1 MAMTSLGRGSLGELA
16 AQQLREQLAAGTWP
30 VGTRLPAETV
40 LATQLGVGRSTVREA
55 VRVLVAAGQ
64 LETRQGSG
72 TFVTALQPAAE
83 WVPRA
88 RRAAVLDVYEV
99 REALEVQ
106 AARLAA
112 QRRTDDDLDAIDHA
126 LREREAARATGE
138 VEPFVDADLA
148 FHGAVVAAA
157 HNALLDEMFSS
168 FLGVLREALV
178 TVVQEVVI
186 DEVDAA
192 DAHAALAAAIRAG
205 DPDAA
210 IAATH
215 ANVTVTGR
223 SLRATESVA
232 GPASR
237 STPAADPGVVPPGPG
252 ADRPGDA
259 SPALAPPD
267 PSRSTRA

>member
-1 MAMTSLGRGSLGELA
+1 MAMTPLGRGSLGELA

-30 VGTRLPAETV
+30 IGTRLPAETV

-72 TFVTALQPAAE
+72 TFVRALQPSAE

-112 QRRTDDDLDAIDHA
+112 ERRTPEDLEEIDRA
-126 LREREAARATGE
+126 LREREAARAAGE

-157 HNALLDEMFSS
+157 HNALLDEMFTS

-223 SLRATESVA
+223 SLRATGSVA
-232 GPASR
+232 GTASR
-237 STPAADPGVVPPGPG
+237 STPAVRAGAVPS
-252 ADRPGDA
+252 GDA
-259 SPALAPPD
+259 SPAVAPPD